1 DLHTRIGVVQR
12 VEQHGNGG
20 PGIGSHLSNRE
31 NRQTPAPLLFLAGS
45 YHCEKWRQASCSQAA
60 QSISPSPPARFRV
73 SRGKNSSQR
82 SDRSLRIVSKD
93 EKSKDRTLPADYAFA
108 AEPGLSLSIFA
119 MILAFQGGVS
129 YAIQLT
135 RYGIPSTPI

>member
-1 DLHTRIGVVQR
+1 
-12 VEQHGNGG
+12 
-20 PGIGSHLSNRE
+20 SHLSNRE
-31 NRQTPAPLLFLAGS
+31 NRQTPAPLLCLAVS
-45 YHCEKWRQASCSQAA
+45 HHCEKWRQSSSSQAA
-60 QSISPSPPARFRV
+60 QGIRRSPRARFGV
-73 SRGKNSSQR
+73 SGVKNPSQR

-93 EKSKDRTLPADYAFA
+93 EKSKDRTLPAAYAFA